1 MRVNFAP
8 AKDLQAIRVKG
19 HLHNPDINAD
29 LVKKGGHVFHHPPP
43 AMQHGHSQFTT
54 DESHDNPSTS
64 SSMWCYPCCCGSPK
78 IEVVCKVLL
87 VVATIVLLFR
97 VTLDQNSSLNRWQ
110 NTKSMHAADS
120 TGSLAWVALLP
131 GQVYME
137 RGERFLE
144 YKVQAAHDNDWEHEA
159 YHRKLADHDNDWEH
173 EAYHRKLLLAGGANI
188 LTNISSNVY
197 VTAIL
202 FIYFLSLIDVKDSLI
217 KFLAE
222 KMPGVEADIPRNE
235 LTLVRLIF
243 WGSWVIFVL
252 VYLLRNYS
260 VWDEVTWKADDA
272 AKAVTIKYQW
282 EFGGSAFYA
291 MAVVAMYIWFID
303 YKSYHILHHRAQKI
317 ASSFFFASEDDKY
330 HHEDKIKLVFTVC
343 FFLVVMALL
352 GQSRDIILETEAQIC
367 LLSTLAFCFLMIV
380 TTRVQRFFMFVENLL
395 IDRLQEDKSRISMV
409 THVQMTRQIVAVAR
423 GISLVVKFLLFGV
436 IVHVLYNMKVE
447 RTTQSSLWYYLVIFT
462 VVFMLL
468 EFWEVGKMLYYSTSH
483 ELRLKEFGPKEKH
496 KSGFANNSKHRY
508 EIAHYV
514 FLFFFLVSVVAIL
527 VLETNQ
533 HKGLFLYET
542 AQHAYANT
550 GIKTNSA
557 CSYGIQKNSMTTLYL
572 DQKIKNNGPYTKI
585 EMLDKSP
592 IAFKLFAWTRWWTLD
607 NILTSK
613 YTNLK
618 PGPDLYF
625 CSTGLEQEFGLC
637 RQQYTAKPGEEFRD
651 PDFQTAAAQS
661 TVTLVSSAPSAA
673 VSVPAQP
680 EGQVA

>member
-1 MRVNFAP
+1 M
-8 AKDLQAIRVKG
+8 L
-19 HLHNPDINAD
+19 
-29 LVKKGGHVFHHPPP
+29 
-43 AMQHGHSQFTT
+43 
-54 DESHDNPSTS
+54 
-64 SSMWCYPCCCGSPK
+64 CYPDCCGNAKMS
-78 IEVVCKVLL
+78 VVGRYVL
-87 VVATIVLLFR
+87 VVATIILLVL
-97 VTLDQNSSLNRWQ
+97 VTMDQNSSLNIWQ

-144 YKVQAAHDNDWEHEA
+144 YKVQADLDNDWE
-159 YHRKLADHDNDWEH
+159 R

-202 FIYFLSLIDVKDSLI
+202 FIYFLSLIDVKDSVI

-222 KMPGVEADIPRNE
+222 KMPGNKSDIPRNE
-235 LTLVRLIF
+235 LTSVRLIF

-260 VWDEVTWKADDA
+260 VWHEVTWKAEDA
-272 AKAVTIKYQW
+272 AKGVTIKYQW

-303 YKSYHILHHRAQKI
+303 HRAYQILHHRVEKI
-317 ASSFFFASEDDKY
+317 ASSFFFASEDNYY
-330 HHEDKIKLVFTVC
+330 HHEDKVKIVFTVC

-367 LLSTLAFCFLMIV
+367 LLSTLALCFLMIV
-380 TTRVQRFFMFVENLL
+380 TTRVQRFFMFVEKSL
-395 IDRLQEDKSRISMV
+395 IDRLLRDRSRISMV

-447 RTTQSSLWYYLVIFT
+447 RTTQSSLWYYLVIST

-468 EFWEVGKMLYYSTSH
+468 ELYEVLMMLYYGGWGKKSDTFVYNSIDSRKSTAKWTCGC
-483 ELRLKEFGPKEKH
+483 EQIC
-496 KSGFANNSKHRY
+496 GFAFNSQLRY
-508 EIAHYV
+508 AIAHYV
-514 FLFFFLVSVVAIL
+514 FLIFFLASVVGIL
-527 VLETNQ
+527 AQANQ
-533 HKGLFLYET
+533 HKGKGLFLYET

-557 CSYGIQKNSMTTLYL
+557 CSFGIQKNSLTKSYL
-572 DQKIKNNGPYTKI
+572 DQTIKDGKYTDIK
-585 EMLDKSP
+585 MLDKSP

-607 NILTSK
+607 HIK
-613 YTNLK
+613 YPDLK

-637 RQQYTAKPGEEFRD
+637 RQQYTAKPGKEFRD
-651 PDFQTAAAQS
+651 ADFQTVATQS
-661 TVTLVSSAPSAA
+661 TVT
-673 VSVPAQP
+673 
-680 EGQVA
+680 